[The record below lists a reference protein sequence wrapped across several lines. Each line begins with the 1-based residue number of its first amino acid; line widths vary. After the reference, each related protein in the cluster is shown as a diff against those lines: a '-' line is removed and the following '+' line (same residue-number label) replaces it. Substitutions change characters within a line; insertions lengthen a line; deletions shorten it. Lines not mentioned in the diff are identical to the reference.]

1 VQASAAGGGAAA
13 AQGRMLYEVQAQAA
27 GTGDARVA
35 AHERALQHAAHL
47 YARGV
52 DGSAQTCVIPN
63 GTHDASPAAATR
75 SFLRVLAFV
84 QHSLKT
90 ERAEIAAVLRE
101 DGGVCHGAA
110 PQQGMRTVALWGLL
124 RTAALEHPG
133 TLWTALRS
141 HPACSSPP
149 TRFSK
154 VRSQVASCCRPTS
167 RSHKHACKGASHQ
180 GHIAGKTTLLCA

>member
-1 VQASAAGGGAAA
+1 VQAGAAGGGAAA
-13 AQGRMLYEVQAQAA
+13 AQERMLYEVQAQAA
-27 GTGDARVA
+27 GTGDARFA

-47 YARGV
+47 HARGV
-52 DGSAQTCVIPN
+52 DGLAQTCMIPS

-75 SFLRVLAFV
+75 SFLRGLAFM

-90 ERAEIAAVLRE
+90 ERAVITAVMRE

-133 TLWTALRS
+133 TRWTALRM

-149 TRFSK
+149 TRSDK
-154 VRSQVASCCRPTS
+154 VRSQVARCCRRTS
-167 RSHKHACKGASHQ
+167 CSHTHACKDA
-180 GHIAGKTTLLCA
+180 GH